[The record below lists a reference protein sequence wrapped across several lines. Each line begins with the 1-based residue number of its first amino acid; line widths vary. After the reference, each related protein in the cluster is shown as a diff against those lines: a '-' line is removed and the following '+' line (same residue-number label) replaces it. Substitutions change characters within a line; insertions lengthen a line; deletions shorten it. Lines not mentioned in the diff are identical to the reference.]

1 MLRLP
6 AAAMDTPQLSGHS
19 GYLAETV
26 LGRRSLGGH
35 QSWALLSDLLPDSP
49 PPHPSP
55 NEESV
60 LFKQEK
66 TALCL
71 GRWGVGGGWEW
82 TALAV
87 CENHFHGGQGQ
98 GH

>member
-1 MLRLP
+1 
-6 AAAMDTPQLSGHS
+6 MDTPQLSGHS

-49 PPHPSP
+49 PPHPPYP

-60 LFKQEK
+60 LFNQEK
-66 TALCL
+66 IALCL
-71 GRWGVGGGWEW
+71 GRWGGWGW
-82 TALAV
+82 VRVDGFSCL
-87 CENHFHGGQGQ
+87 
-98 GH
+98 